1 MTATFSP
8 AASDDLMEIALFIA
22 EDNPKRA
29 LSFIEELEDTCHLL
43 SGSPGIGATRPD
55 LGEGLRSMPHERYLI
70 FYRRRDDATRIE
82 RILHGS
88 RDVDRADVMGEDDES
103 PSASSR
109 GDT

>member
-43 SGSPGIGATRPD
+43 SASPGIGTARPD
-55 LGEGLRSMPHERYLI
+55 LGEGLRSMPHGRYLI
-70 FYRRRDDATRIE
+70 FCRRRDAETRIE
-82 RILHGS
+82 RILRGS
-88 RDVDRADVMGEDDES
+88 RDVVRSEVMGDYDE
-103 PSASSR
+103 AR
-109 GDT
+109 GDA